1 MKLQLLSLSV
11 CLCLSF
17 SASIGA
23 RAEAGTAARVVDGAE
38 TRSAV
43 STEPAASVTV
53 AGARTESPPAY
64 DETTHLADSLR
75 FAAIMLERAYY
86 FAGESEDAESYLLE
100 KASLQLRAGDREESL
115 RTLMRV
121 NAFLLPAGGREEY
134 QNLLDSLSVTP
145 VAQQG
150 HSAFWAFVPPVGHC
164 LAGETVWRGLLM
176 ALLDAGELSFGIWQA
191 CSGNWITAYV
201 IGAGGLYQT
210 YFKEGVRIVPK
221 ISRQFKNNP

>member
-23 RAEAGTAARVVDGAE
+23 RAEAGTAARVVEGAE

-43 STEPAASVTV
+43 SNEPAASATV
-53 AGARTESPPAY
+53 AGARTESPSAY

-176 ALLDAGELSFGIWQA
+176 ALLFCG
-191 CSGNWITAYV
+191 
-201 IGAGGLYQT
+201 
-210 YFKEGVRIVPK
+210 
-221 ISRQFKNNP
+221 